1 MTVAEHRRLRW
12 RRLPR
17 VPLLSRASLYFLL
30 GLGAAT
36 AAVAGGLVLLVR
48 ASSPASGDDDIERY
62 IPLAYGTTYIYTIA
76 QEGSEARWKSLQVKG
91 PSFVGLDVAGQHG
104 WVLESR
110 DYDESITPI
119 GVPSTL
125 YLLRD
130 GDALYFAG
138 TRFGRSFIAESPK
151 RPVLTLPIQTGQRT
165 EWRADDEV
173 PAYFGMS
180 NASETLGLETIN
192 VLGDDRQNCIHSRT
206 ETLFR
211 DENDAEHTQTT
222 EDWVCPGL
230 GTVRTI
236 EDAPTIG
243 YHREETLAAFRGP
256 EGSLGPPVGPIA
268 VDRPTTAAPTPPL
281 SWTIDRRTR
290 SDLAPLAAGGLV
302 YLAESDG
309 TLTAI
314 EESTGVIAWQVAVE
328 RPITIQPVLA
338 ADVVAV
344 SDRTRVL
351 WGFDRTNGLARWSL
365 PLDDFPTNPPIAV
378 DGTIVLAIESGE
390 ILGVDARS
398 GGVSWRTRA
407 DGPVL
412 GTPALVDGAVAIAYA
427 DGGLA
432 LLDPATGEV
441 EWSRDLD
448 GQPGNVAAGE
458 GLVAVT
464 VDQAEVQVFDASDGR
479 LTFTATADER
489 PISDP
494 AIGDGAVYAVA
505 GDVLSAVD
513 IASGDRRWRAP
524 AGRTSWAPMVVADE
538 VHVITNTGTLVSV
551 DATTGAAA
559 ETQQIVPGEP
569 TDLIVIPTVEGSRIL
584 TGAGGDA
591 PWIHTSYRSIAVTDG
606 AARDAIRFDTRATPL
621 DTGPLPRPAV
631 IDAGTL
637 VMGDDNVLRLLPP
650 AGEARA
656 LYTAAGPSPFLL
668 ATGNTAVIEEGREVV
683 AVGTDGAVRWRYDLG
698 AELQVDVTIDNDA
711 LYALTADSRLVALD
725 LATGRLLW
733 EHAVTAPGLA
743 PPVVDGEGG
752 LLLSGGGLVTRL
764 DAKTGVVAWA
774 APPDAFG
781 RIVVVDGVVFYAS
794 LASTRPGLTALALD
808 DGRELWS
815 TSEGFGLTVAA
826 GEGLAVAVTGESR
839 LVAFE
844 LRDGAVRWSV
854 PVTSEVL
861 DDVVVRAGLVYIA
874 ETGRGEDIG
883 QRGSLV
889 RVLDAERGQLLGSI
903 ESPGTSFT
911 PFLALVDA
919 GDRLIL
925 PSFRLGVVLVE
936 FIAERQG
943 ARAGQ

>member
-1 MTVAEHRRLRW
+1 M
-12 RRLPR
+12 PR
-17 VPLLSRASLYFLL
+17 VPVLSRASLYFVL
-30 GLGAAT
+30 GLAASS
-36 AAVAGGLVLLVR
+36 AAVAAGLVLLIR
-48 ASSPASGDDDIERY
+48 ASSPVAGDDDIERY
-62 IPLAYGTTYIYTIA
+62 IPLAYGTTYIYSVT

-110 DYDESITPI
+110 DYDDANTPI

-125 YLLRD
+125 YLVRD

-151 RPVLTLPIQTGQRT
+151 RPVLTLPIQPGRRT
-165 EWRADDEV
+165 EWRAGDEV

-180 NASETLGLETIN
+180 NTSEILGLETIE
-192 VLGDDRQNCIHSRT
+192 VMGEDRQNCIHSRT

-211 DENDAEHTQTT
+211 DENETEHIQTI

-230 GTVRTI
+230 GTARTI

-243 YHREETLAAFRGP
+243 YHREETLVAFRGP
-256 EGSLGPPVGPIA
+256 DGNRGSPAGPIA
-268 VDRPTTAAPTPPL
+268 VAQPATAAPAPPL

-314 EESTGVIAWQVAVE
+314 DESTGVVAWQVAVE
-328 RPITIQPVLA
+328 RPITIQPILA

-351 WGFDRTNGLARWSL
+351 WGFDRANGLARWSL

-390 ILGVDARS
+390 ILGVDAHS
-398 GGVSWRTRA
+398 GGISWRTRA

-432 LLDPATGEV
+432 LLDPATGEFA
-441 EWSRDLD
+441 WSRDLD

-464 VDQAEVQVFDASDGR
+464 VDQAEVQVFDATDGR

-513 IASGDRRWRAP
+513 IASGDRRWRSP
-524 AGRTSWAPMVVADE
+524 AGRTAWAPIVMASG
-538 VHVITNTGTLVSV
+538 VHVITDDGTLVSV
-551 DATTGAAA
+551 DAASGAVTR
-559 ETQQIVPGEP
+559 TQQLVPGEP
-569 TDLIVIPTVEGSRIL
+569 TDLIVMPTVDGSRIL
-584 TGAGGDA
+584 TGAGGDV
-591 PWIHTSYRSIAVTDG
+591 PWIHTSYRSVAVADG
-606 AARDAIRFDTRATPL
+606 AARDAIRFETRVTPL

-631 IDAGTL
+631 IEAGTL

-650 AGEARA
+650 VGEARV

-668 ATGNTAVIEEGREVV
+668 AAGDTAVIEEGREVV
-683 AVGTDGAVRWRYDLG
+683 VVGIDGAVRWRFDLG
-698 AELQVDVTIDNDA
+698 AELQIDVTIDNDA
-711 LYALTADSRLVALD
+711 LYAITADSRLVALD
-725 LATGRLLW
+725 LATGKPLW
-733 EHAVTAPGLA
+733 EHAVAASGLA

-752 LLLSGGGLVTRL
+752 LLLSGGGVVTRL

-781 RIVVVDGVVFYAS
+781 RIVVAGGVVFYAS
-794 LASTRPGLTALALD
+794 LASTRPGLTALALE

-815 TSEGFGLTVAA
+815 TAEGFGLTVAA
-826 GEGLAVAVTGESR
+826 GEGLAVAVTGENR

-861 DDVVVRAGLVYIA
+861 DDVVVRAGLVYVA

-889 RVLDAERGQLLGSI
+889 RVLDTERGRLLGSI

-925 PSFRLGVVLVE
+925 PSFRLGAVLVE
-936 FIAERQG
+936 FLAERQD
-943 ARAGQ
+943 ASAGQ